1 VRRAVVLGG
10 LVLASASRAAGAHG
24 PAAASGPASSASG
37 AHGPAHPPASAS
49 SASGAHGAAH
59 PPASASSASGA
70 HAPSTASAASHGPP
84 APHPVPL
91 PPLPPPRVV
100 RAAPPLPMLPSIAR
114 VRVDAGRD
122 RLVVTEDVSLPRGE
136 WQSGEVDVFVAFGA
150 PGVPIALDARLL
162 AASPAPTAGDEG
174 AERLATEPSVR
185 RDPASAVLVGR
196 PLMAG
201 VVVRVRESQLRRAFA
216 SSDDAVVRVR
226 SLVRPPS
233 ADGSGGRDVVV
244 RLGVASGE
252 PMTLGRIEVASLD
265 GAAPIRRAS
274 ATLCGAE
281 ADPWPL
287 AVVGAPT
294 DGNAIAPPDAV
305 RHATDDLCIRWW

>member
-1 VRRAVVLGG
+1 
-10 LVLASASRAAGAHG
+10 
-24 PAAASGPASSASG
+24 
-37 AHGPAHPPASAS
+37 
-49 SASGAHGAAH
+49 
-59 PPASASSASGA
+59 
-70 HAPSTASAASHGPP
+70 
-84 APHPVPL
+84 L

-100 RAAPPLPMLPSIAR
+100 RAAPPLPMLPSIGR

-122 RLVVTEDVSLPRGE
+122 RVVVTEDVSLPRGD
-136 WQSGEVDVFVAFGA
+136 WQSGGVDVFVAFGA

-162 AASPAPTAGDEG
+162 ATSQAPGDEG
-174 AERLATEPSVR
+174 AERLATEPNVR
-185 RDPASAVLVGR
+185 RDSSSAVLVGR

-201 VVVRVRESQLRRAFA
+201 VVVRLRESQLRRAFA
-216 SSDDAVVRVR
+216 SSEEAVVRVR
-226 SLVRPPS
+226 SLLRPPA

-287 AVVGAPT
+287 AVVGART
-294 DGNAIAPPDAV
+294 DASAIAPADAV